1 MKEIKTCEEYVLLE
15 LEAKTEQVKKL
26 TAACKSYVEVMDD
39 VNKFLD
45 IMKQH
50 LNLHK
55 AADGKEIITMG
66 YIFEEYD
73 PEDFKLLKELF
84 HLEVKGEEKHE

>member
-1 MKEIKTCEEYVLLE
+1 MEEIKTCEEYVLLE

-39 VNKFLD
+39 VNTFLD
-45 IMKQH
+45 IMKEH

-66 YIFEEYD
+66 YIFEEYEPD
-73 PEDFKLLKELF
+73 EFKFLKDLF
-84 HLEVKGEEKHE
+84 HLEVKGESHE

>member
-1 MKEIKTCEEYVLLE
+1 MRDVKTCEEYVLAE
-15 LEAKTEQVKKL
+15 LEEKKEQVRRLKE
-26 TAACKSYVEVMDD
+26 ACKSYVEVMDD
-39 VNKFLD
+39 VNTFLD
-45 IMKQH
+45 VMKKR

-73 PEDFKLLKELF
+73 PDEFRLLKELF
-84 HLEVKGEEKHE
+84 HLEVKGDEKHE

>member
-1 MKEIKTCEEYVLLE
+1 MRDVKTCEEYVLAE
-15 LEAKTEQVKKL
+15 LEEKKEQVRRL
-26 TAACKSYVEVMDD
+26 EEACKSYVEVMDD
-39 VNKFLD
+39 VNAFLD
-45 IMKQH
+45 MMKKR

-73 PEDFKLLKELF
+73 PDEFRLVKELF
-84 HLEVKGEEKHE
+84 HLEVKGDEKHE

>member
-1 MKEIKTCEEYVLLE
+1 MEEIKTCEEYVLLE

-26 TAACKSYVEVMDD
+26 TAAYKSYVEVMDD

-50 LNLHK
+50 LNLHR

-73 PEDFKLLKELF
+73 PDDFKLLKELF

>member
-1 MKEIKTCEEYVLLE
+1 MDTAKTCEEYVLAE
-15 LEAKTEQVKKL
+15 LEEKKEQVKKL

-39 VNKFLD
+39 VNRFLD
-45 IMKQH
+45 IMKER

-66 YIFEEYD
+66 YVFEEYEPD
-73 PEDFKLLKELF
+73 EFKLLKDLF
-84 HLEVKGEEKHE
+84 HLEVKGESRE

>member
-1 MKEIKTCEEYVLLE
+1 MKEIKTCEEYVLME
-15 LEAKTEQVKKL
+15 LEEKREQVKRL
-26 TAACKSYVEVMDD
+26 TEACRNYIEVMDD
-39 VNKFLD
+39 VNTFLD
-45 IMKQH
+45 ILKKH

-73 PEDFKLLKELF
+73 PDDFRLLKELF
-84 HLEVKGEEKHE
+84 HLDGKGEEKHE

>member
-1 MKEIKTCEEYVLLE
+1 MKEVSTCEEYVLAE
-15 LEAKTEQVKKL
+15 LEEKKEQVRRLKE
-26 TAACKSYVEVMDD
+26 ACKSYVEVMDD
-39 VNKFLD
+39 VNWFLD
-45 IMKQH
+45 IMKER

-73 PEDFKLLKELF
+73 PDEFRLLKELF
-84 HLEVKGEEKHE
+84 HLEVKGDEKHE

>member
-1 MKEIKTCEEYVLLE
+1 MDEFKTCEEYVLLE

-50 LNLHK
+50 LNLHR

-73 PEDFKLLKELF
+73 PDDFKLLKELF

>member
-1 MKEIKTCEEYVLLE
+1 MRDVKTCEEYVLAE
-15 LEAKTEQVKKL
+15 LEEKKEQVRRLKE
-26 TAACKSYVEVMDD
+26 ACKCYVEVMDD
-39 VNKFLD
+39 VNAFLD
-45 IMKQH
+45 MMKKR

-73 PEDFKLLKELF
+73 PDEFRLVKELF
-84 HLEVKGEEKHE
+84 HLEVKGDEKHE

>member
-1 MKEIKTCEEYVLLE
+1 MRDVKTCEEYVLAE
-15 LEAKTEQVKKL
+15 LEEKKEQVRRLKE
-26 TAACKSYVEVMDD
+26 ACKSYVEVMDD
-39 VNKFLD
+39 VNTFLD
-45 IMKQH
+45 MMKKR

-73 PEDFKLLKELF
+73 PDEFRLLKELF
-84 HLEVKGEEKHE
+84 HLEVKGDEKHE

>member
-1 MKEIKTCEEYVLLE
+1 MDKAKTCEEYVLAE
-15 LEAKTEQVKKL
+15 LEEKKKQVQKL
-26 TAACKSYVEVMDD
+26 SDACRSFGEIMDD
-39 VNKFLD
+39 VNTFLD
-45 IMKQH
+45 IMKEH

-73 PEDFKLLKELF
+73 PEEFKLLKDLF
-84 HLEVKGEEKHE
+84 HLEVKGESNE

>member
-1 MKEIKTCEEYVLLE
+1 MEEIKTCEEYVLLE
-15 LEAKTEQVKKL
+15 LEAKTEQVKKR

-50 LNLHK
+50 LNLHR

-73 PEDFKLLKELF
+73 PDDFKLLKELF

>member
-1 MKEIKTCEEYVLLE
+1 MRDVKTCEEYVLAE
-15 LEAKTEQVKKL
+15 LEEKKEQVRRLKE
-26 TAACKSYVEVMDD
+26 ACKSYVEVMDD
-39 VNKFLD
+39 VNTFLD
-45 IMKQH
+45 MMKKR

-73 PEDFKLLKELF
+73 PDEFRLVKELF
-84 HLEVKGEEKHE
+84 HLEVKGDEKHE